1 MIDLIKKDK
10 EHLSKTK
17 EHKEKGKDKSNKR
30 KTKKEHNFKIILDIG
45 S

>member
-17 EHKEKGKDKSNKR
+17 EHKEKIKDKSYKR
-30 KTKKEHNFKIILDIG
+30 KTKKEHNFKIILDIV